1 MCTRRGFLSIRKW
14 HGAGGLVWPG
24 YRMHPGCINPA
35 IYVHPVQYYAGP
47 EKRMWFSTG
56 SCFGWWNGLV
66 PGWGSMGILFF
77 IFIIT
82 FLVNLIGDDWFFRF
96 RLRIISFSF
105 DFFFCFFVSIQV
117 WLLIETYFRLRK
129 ILFPFRFKNI
139 DVIQIINNFSSV
151 NKWRLIVSFLVEKK
165 KIFILFW
172 KLIFIKIIVFVH

>member
-35 IYVHPVQYYAGP
+35 IYMHPVQYYACP

-105 DFFFCFFVSIQV
+105 DFFFFVFSCQFKFGCWLRLIFGWEKFDFHFFSKI
-117 WLLIETYFRLRK
+117 LMLFRLSI
-129 ILFPFRFKNI
+129 ILVRLINGDWLFRF
-139 DVIQIINNFSSV
+139 
-151 NKWRLIVSFLVEKK
+151 
-165 KIFILFW
+165 
-172 KLIFIKIIVFVH
+172 